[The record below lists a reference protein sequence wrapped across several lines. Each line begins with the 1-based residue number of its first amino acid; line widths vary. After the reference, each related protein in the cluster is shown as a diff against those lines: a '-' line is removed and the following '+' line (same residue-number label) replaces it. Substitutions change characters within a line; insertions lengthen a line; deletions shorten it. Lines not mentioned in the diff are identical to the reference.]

1 MWIGPNSP
9 LSLKLVA
16 FGEVAFIK
24 VGKGSTHTSMNERSS
39 RFDDD
44 GDLVV
49 VAVAQ
54 PVEGHM
60 GSLINLALHPKQ
72 QVVCRITPQQ

>member
-24 VGKGSTHTSMNERSS
+24 VGKGSTHTS

-44 GDLVV
+44 GDLIV